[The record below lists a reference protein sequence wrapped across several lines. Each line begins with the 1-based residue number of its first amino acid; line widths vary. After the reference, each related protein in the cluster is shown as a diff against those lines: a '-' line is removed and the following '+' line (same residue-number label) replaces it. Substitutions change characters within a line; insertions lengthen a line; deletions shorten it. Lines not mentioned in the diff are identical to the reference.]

1 MKTKKSFFLDKY
13 FGALRKPSTVR
24 MDQIFYKNIL
34 QVFNCL
40 VFYCII
46 LVCSVWLHFV
56 FFIIFVTEVFERLSG
71 ENSL

>member
-13 FGALRKPSTVR
+13 FDALRKSSTVR

-34 QVFNCL
+34 KVFNCL
-40 VFYCII
+40 VFHCII

-56 FFIIFVTEVFERLSG
+56 FFIIFVTEAFERLSG

>member
-1 MKTKKSFFLDKY
+1 MKSKKSFFLDKY
-13 FGALRKPSTVR
+13 FDALRKPSTVR
-24 MDQIFYKNIL
+24 MDQIFYKHIL